1 MSSFFSFPFDRLITF
16 VSSVL
21 VLLFY
26 YLGASLKVPVNCKGF
41 IFLSSVILSCL
52 GAALLAGTLYDI
64 LIHQATLDPG
74 PTTRNV
80 DGVHSDMAN
89 NIMDGDVNSET
100 TETTS
105 LLGATRKNT
114 GQCKRNT
121 LFNVRQIHCKT
132 LYVQCMTYP
141 LFNDRQIHCNLQNIV
156 CSIKGKSIAR
166 HCMLNVR
173 LIQMLQCM
181 FNVRQIYCKTLY
193 VQCLTN

>member
-1 MSSFFSFPFDRLITF
+1 MHC
-16 VSSVL
+16 
-21 VLLFY
+21 
-26 YLGASLKVPVNCKGF
+26 G

-64 LIHQATLDPG
+64 LIHQATLDPR
-74 PTTRNV
+74 PTTLNI
-80 DGVHSDMAN
+80 DGVHSGMAN

-132 LYVQCMTYP
+132 LYVQCMTDP

-156 CSIKGKSIAR
+156 CSMKGKSIAI
-166 HCMLNVR
+166 H
-173 LIQMLQCM
+173 CM
-181 FNVRQIYCKTLY
+181 FNV
-193 VQCLTN
+193 